1 MSCKRRYRPIVC
13 VTQRSSLQSNHIPF
27 PLCLWSN
34 QQTNHVRETWLY
46 VSRRA
51 RTLLNFRHI
60 NQSPLA
66 LCLQATKRLILLK
79 FVLSGYQ
86 ISKWKKKVWWA
97 YKTLTRIGCFFLTF
111 VFSSNFRHKKQ
122 LLTLTSNFWKS
133 LFVVTICM
141 QVVPDW
147 KYFLFNST
155 WRGFRNNLRE
165 LSLSLM

>member
-1 MSCKRRYRPIVC
+1 MSCKRRDRSIVC

-86 ISKWKKKVWWA
+86 ISKWKKKKGLMGLQDS
-97 YKTLTRIGCFFLTF
+97 YQDRLLLFNFCFFEQLSTQKATF
-111 VFSSNFRHKKQ
+111 DFKEQFLEIPIRRYNLYASGPWLKV
-122 LLTLTSNFWKS
+122 
-133 LFVVTICM
+133 LFI
-141 QVVPDW
+141 
-147 KYFLFNST
+147 
-155 WRGFRNNLRE
+155 
-165 LSLSLM
+165 